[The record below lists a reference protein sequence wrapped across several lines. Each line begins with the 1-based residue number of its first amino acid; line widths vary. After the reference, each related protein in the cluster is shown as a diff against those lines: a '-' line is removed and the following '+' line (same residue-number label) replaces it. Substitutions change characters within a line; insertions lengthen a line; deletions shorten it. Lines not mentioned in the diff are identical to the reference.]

1 MILDVAII
9 PWAWHQR
16 HMQQK
21 DFIKTLKR
29 CTSADTI
36 YRIKK
41 QLTEWKKIFANCIT
55 DKELMPRK
63 ERIYKTYQKTPNNS
77 IFKKWAKDL
86 NRYFSKEDL

>member
-36 YRIKK
+36 YRVKK
-41 QLTEWKKIFANCIT
+41 QLIEWKKIFANCIT
-55 DKELMPRK
+55 DKELIPRK
-63 ERIYKTYQKTPNNS
+63 QREFIKLTKKPQTIRFLKSGQRI
-77 IFKKWAKDL
+77 
-86 NRYFSKEDL
+86 

>member
-41 QLTEWKKIFANCIT
+41 QLTEWKKTLARVCCGLNCAP
-55 DKELMPRK
+55 LPPRLHVEALILK
-63 ERIYKTYQKTPNNS
+63 VISFGDRAFRGWIKIK
-77 IFKKWAKDL
+77 
-86 NRYFSKEDL
+86 